1 MIEVKNLHFSYYQ
14 KSLLKNISFEV
25 GQGEFLGILGPN
37 GGGKSTLMKNM
48 LKNLD
53 YESGEICV
61 LGKDLK
67 DFSLK

>member
-53 YESGEICV
+53 YELCGT
-61 LGKDLK
+61 
-67 DFSLK
+67 